1 MENSLFKGDF
11 TVKLID
17 LTHTIVDGL
26 PAYPGDKETK
36 LINTRQLET
45 DGYSNHRLKI
55 DMHSGTHID
64 SPMHLT
70 DAKEYICEYP
80 PESFIGE
87 GCIIDVRNR
96 RVIKLE
102 KKYKDIIK
110 EGCILLLYTGLYHK
124 FGTEEYFN
132 NHPVIDMEFAEF
144 MAERKIKILG
154 MDTPSPD
161 KPPFMAH
168 RLLLKNKIF
177 ILENLTNM
185 ESLLEVE
192 KFEVIALPLK
202 IKADSSIL
210 RVVARL

>member
-1 MENSLFKGDF
+1 
-11 TVKLID
+11 VKCID
-17 LTHTIVDGL
+17 LTHTIIDRL
-26 PAYPGDKETK
+26 PPYPGDNETQ
-36 LINTRQLET
+36 LLNTKQFET

-70 DAKEYICEYP
+70 DSKEYICEYP

-96 RVIKLE
+96 PVIKL
-102 KKYKDIIK
+102 KKEYETKIK
-110 EGCILLLYTGLYHK
+110 EGCILLLYTGMYHK

-132 NHPVIDMEFAEF
+132 THPVVDMEFAQF
-144 MAERKIKILG
+144 MVERKIKILG

-161 KPPFMAH
+161 KPPFSVH
-168 RLLLKNKIF
+168 KLLLKSKIF

-185 ESLLEVE
+185 EELLEAK

-202 IKADSSIL
+202 IKADSSIS
-210 RVVARL
+210 RVVARII